1 MKNNK
6 ERRAMSP
13 QNADVFIDKSAI
25 TKINEMIHRDPLH
38 ECGGIFIGN
47 VSQDAVTGKY
57 TVHVH
62 DLYVEDRI
70 GTGSTFEFT
79 TDYLMNA
86 VKHVKKNCPDEHIIG
101 NVHSHAQFQAFWSP
115 VDDEMMLQSRD
126 NSFYLVVSPKYGTW
140 EAIFKDIDFNFHSC
154 DVRIADDEYC
164 EHMFSK
170 CISRFDSEHV
180 HSGKRVQSSTFRT
193 TRSYSD
199 VQKKEFD
206 KRFLHSIKELEEKK
220 VLIVGAGTIG
230 NLLAEY
236 AMNSGVGSIC
246 IVDMDAYEYWNL
258 PRSSMIDE
266 RSLRKPKALE
276 LAKAVAE
283 RSCFPVEVT
292 GINADICNL
301 GWGFFKNFDLVLS
314 PVDSAAI
321 RQYIDRGCKL
331 YHIPHITCGT
341 GIIGDE
347 FTGNV
352 VSFPPDA
359 AVDLEYVW
367 GNGYRANLEERR
379 SCSDTPEETQ
389 AQVMGFSAQIAGMTM
404 DLALKYLL
412 GKVEDISTAWKYIL
426 NSIGNGIVRD
436 KAALRTFKYGRMPN
450 DTTSELFDVF
460 DRQSA
465 IPTVQFDRRRPKGE
479 LWEMLNSLFHENCFA
494 YRLNLEWSLNI
505 PIAYRSSGA
514 YASIEV
520 LHESG
525 VDPILT
531 QLPEQH
537 VYLVEG
543 EVSDYL
549 VELIFTDTGGKTI

>member
-1 MKNNK
+1 MKNDIK
-6 ERRAMSP
+6 QKHFSP
-13 QNADVFIDKSAI
+13 QNADVFIDKSTI
-25 TKINEMIHRDPLH
+25 SKINEMIHHDPMH
-38 ECGGIFIGN
+38 ECGGVFIGN
-47 VSQDAVTGKY
+47 VSKDEVTGKY
-57 TVHVH
+57 TVHVR
-62 DLYVEDRI
+62 DLYYENRI

-86 VKHVKKNCPDEHIIG
+86 VKHVKKNYHDEHIIG

-140 EAIFKDIDFNFHSC
+140 EAVFKDIEFNFHHC
-154 DVRIADDEYC
+154 DVRIADSEHC
-164 EHMFSK
+164 GHMFSK
-170 CISRFDSEHV
+170 CISQTEHE
-180 HSGKRVQSSTFRT
+180 SICGGKLTKSCTFRT
-193 TRSYSD
+193 THCYSET
-199 VQKKEFD
+199 QKKEFD

-220 VLIVGAGTIG
+220 ILIVGAGTIG

-236 AMNSGVGSIC
+236 AMNSGVGKIC

-258 PRSSMIDE
+258 PRSSMIDD

-276 LAKAVAE
+276 LAQAVAE
-283 RSCFPVEVT
+283 RSCFPIEVT

-314 PVDSAAI
+314 PVDSAAV

-352 VSFPPDA
+352 VSFPSDS

-367 GNGYRANLEERR
+367 GNGYRKTLEERR

-412 GKVEDISTAWKYIL
+412 GKTNDSSTAWKYIL
-426 NSIGNGIVRD
+426 NSIGNGITRD
-436 KAALRTFKYGRMPN
+436 KAALRTFKYGRMPKG
-450 DTTSELFDVF
+450 TGSELFDNF
-460 DRQSA
+460 DREA
-465 IPTVQFDRRRPKGE
+465 DIPKVFFDRTHPKGE
-479 LWEMLNSLFHENCFA
+479 LWDVLNRMALENCFS

-505 PIAYRSSGA
+505 PVAYKSSGA
-514 YASIEV
+514 YANIEIM
-520 LHESG
+520 HGSG
-525 VDPILT
+525 VDPTLM
-531 QLPEQH
+531 QLPPQH

-543 EVSDYL
+543 EIDDYL
-549 VELIFTDTGGKTI
+549 VELIFTDIENNH